1 MYYNPSYM
9 NPIMKGLNQG
19 QPQQP
24 NQEPLEG
31 IASLAP
37 QTPQMTQPMQPLSPQ
52 MTPPPGGIQPITQPP
67 TQNTG
72 FNFDPSGGSLM
83 SQLSTA
89 YGGQT
94 HNEQIGRGPAGFTQG
109 FADFFTGEGYY
120 ADPRPTYADAGWSI
134 SDKPIQYGGGTK
146 GGGTLDPYGNPQGV
160 MHGNSPHGESWVP
173 RGAGGEPLSAYHG
186 YQPGT
191 EGDRGLAMQAGMNL
205 PGAGGRPNDMQQQVQ
220 PQIGAGLTGLAAY
233 QQNKGA
239 GI

>member
-52 MTPPPGGIQPITQPP
+52 MTPPPGGIQSITQPP

-83 SQLSTA
+83 SQLATA

-120 ADPRPTYADAGWSI
+120 ADPRPTYTDAGWSI

-146 GGGTLDPYGNPQGV
+146 GGGTFDPYGNPQGSLGQWAQQQGISQTDANW
-160 MHGNSPHGESWVP
+160 H
-173 RGAGGEPLSAYHG
+173 
-186 YQPGT
+186 QPQQQI
-191 EGDRGLAMQAGMNL
+191 ELANTRA
-205 PGAGGRPNDMQQQVQ
+205 NDMQQ
-220 PQIGAGLTGLAAY
+220 PL
-233 QQNKGA
+233 QQGA
-239 GI
+239 GIMGLANYQSQQNTGPGI

>member
-9 NPIMKGLNQG
+9 NSIMKGLNQG

-37 QTPQMTQPMQPLSPQ
+37 QTPQMTQPSGL
-52 MTPPPGGIQPITQPP
+52 QPITQPP

-120 ADPRPTYADAGWSI
+120 ADPRPTYTDAGWSI
-134 SDKPIQYGGGTK
+134 SDKPIDVGPRMGGV
-146 GGGTLDPYGNPQGV
+146 LDPYGNPQGSLGQWAQQQGISQTDANW
-160 MHGNSPHGESWVP
+160 H
-173 RGAGGEPLSAYHG
+173 
-186 YQPGT
+186 QPQQQI
-191 EGDRGLAMQAGMNL
+191 ELANTRA
-205 PGAGGRPNDMQQQVQ
+205 NDMQQ
-220 PQIGAGLTGLAAY
+220 PL
-233 QQNKGA
+233 QQGA
-239 GI
+239 GIMGLANYQSQQNTGPGI